1 MKEVQPWGITEYTVL
16 EGSRK
21 SFNTEKASIDLIT
34 NPYYGR
40 MLFIDGV
47 LQSTSS
53 DEKIYHGE
61 LVKNMG
67 EPSRV
72 LIAGGAEGA
81 LARQV
86 LLGTVSKVVMVD
98 WDEELVSAMRTE
110 PFSGGAFDDPRL
122 EVVHQDILEYLE
134 RAGSFDYVLLDLL
147 DPADTEWIC
156 NVCNK
161 ALEKSS
167 SLCMNAGG
175 DKDIVIEIMNR
186 LKRPGYYMTKR
197 KISVPSFQQEWYL
210 IDIEVLH
217 L

>member
-86 LLGTVSKVVMVD
+86 LLGTVSNVVMVD
-98 WDEELVSAMRTE
+98 WDEELVSAMRDE

-122 EVVHQDILEYLE
+122 EIVHQDILEYLE

-147 DPADTEWIC
+147 DPANTEWIC

-175 DKDIVIEIMNR
+175 DKDIVMDIMNR
-186 LKRPGYYMTKR
+186 LNRPGYYMTKR

>member
-1 MKEVQPWGITEYTVL
+1 MKEYQPWGITEYTVL
-16 EGSRK
+16 NGSRK
-21 SFNTEKASIDLIT
+21 SFKTSRASIDLIT

-98 WDEELVSAMRTE
+98 WDEELVSAMRDE
-110 PFSGGAFDDPRL
+110 PFSGGSFDDPRL
-122 EVVHQDILEYLE
+122 EVVHEDILEYLE
-134 RAGSFDYVLLDLL
+134 RAESFDYILLDLL

-156 NVCNK
+156 HVCNK

-175 DKDIVIEIMNR
+175 DKDIVLAIMNR
-186 LKRPGYYMTKR
+186 LKRPGYYMTIR